1 MMTSYTL
8 YALAVMAGVFLS
20 MQSGFNAQLG
30 VVLKNPFLASFFA
43 YAVST
48 FFALAY
54 LLSDINTLPKRD
66 TLSEVPMYLWIT
78 GGFFSVLGVT
88 LYYYLIPKIGIAKMF
103 TFGLSGQMIF
113 VMIAGYFGWF
123 NLPIETMSFQKI
135 IGLILMLTGVVLI
148 TR

>member
-1 MMTSYTL
+1 MMTSYSL
-8 YALAVMAGVFLS
+8 YALAVIAGVFLS

-30 VVLKNPFLASFFA
+30 VVLKNPFLASFIA

-48 FFALAY
+48 LFALAY
-54 LLSDINTLPKRD
+54 LLTNTNVLIERNE
-66 TLSEVPMYLWIT
+66 LSEVPFYLWII

-113 VMIAGYFGWF
+113 VMIAGYLGWF
-123 NLPIETMSFQKI
+123 NLPIEAMSFQKI
-135 IGLILMLTGVVLI
+135 IGLILMLTGVALI
-148 TR
+148 TK